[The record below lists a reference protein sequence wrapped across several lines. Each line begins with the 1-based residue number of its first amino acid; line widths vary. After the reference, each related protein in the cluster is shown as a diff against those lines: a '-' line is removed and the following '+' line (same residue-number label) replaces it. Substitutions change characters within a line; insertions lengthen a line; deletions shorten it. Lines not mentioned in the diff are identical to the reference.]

1 MWIGTVFDTIMSS
14 FNDRIDVLLKLNK
27 KTKVELS
34 QYAGISKQ
42 SFHDWKKRGTI
53 PAADIALKIAEFLNT
68 TVEYLVIDW
77 IFFWPSGPDLESFS
91 KAGIATVKSWII
103 IDEVI

>member
-1 MWIGTVFDTIMSS
+1 MSS
-14 FNDRIDVLLKLNK
+14 FNDRIDELLKLNK

-68 TVEYLVIDW
+68 TVEYLVKGVNTNPLADENQKLYEAIK
-77 IFFWPSGPDLESFS
+77 S
-91 KAGIATVKSWII
+91 IAEIANNQLKL
-103 IDEVI
+103 

>member
-1 MWIGTVFDTIMSS
+1 MSS
-14 FNDRIDVLLKLNK
+14 FNDRIDELLKLNK

-68 TVEYLVIDW
+68 TVEYLVKGVNTNPLADENQKLYEAIK
-77 IFFWPSGPDLESFS
+77 SSAE
-91 KAGIATVKSWII
+91 IANNQLKL
-103 IDEVI
+103 